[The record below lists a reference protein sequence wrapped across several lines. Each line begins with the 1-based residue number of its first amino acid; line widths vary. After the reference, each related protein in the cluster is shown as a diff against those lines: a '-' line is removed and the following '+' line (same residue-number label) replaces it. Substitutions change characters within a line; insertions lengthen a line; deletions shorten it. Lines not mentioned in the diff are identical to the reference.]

1 MRIIVGYFFVDRL
14 QSEQA
19 NFVSTTIL
27 PEVRE
32 FIETHFLA
40 IMAHCGYIFT
50 LLWLQR
56 GEAHEVDTK
65 TQKRPWN
72 VCMDIWSLKR
82 EKTFGLD

>member
-27 PEVRE
+27 PEVR
-32 FIETHFLA
+32 ETHFLA

-72 VCMDIWSLKR
+72 VAW
-82 EKTFGLD
+82 TFGL

>member
-32 FIETHFLA
+32 THFLA

-56 GEAHEVDTK
+56 GEAHEVVVH
-65 TQKRPWN
+65 KRGPGTFAW
-72 VCMDIWSLKR
+72 
-82 EKTFGLD
+82 TFGL